1 MNMTFFVTWILWSN
15 QIGLLNSALTSF
27 AWYGSLSFSIPI
39 CFHKIRVTTSLHG
52 CHLKCLV
59 SPSMAITTSGC
70 VKLGHCLSFFWSASR
85 HLPCPS
91 VRRDHQQQTKWAGSL
106 HLWELQ
112 ERPGLKSDGGIASL
126 LTVNVQ
132 WPKQA
137 VPTTPRY
144 DFTSCWRKCGSQK
157 HCNSVNLTKIVKHAF

>member
-52 CHLKCLV
+52 CHCKCLV

-112 ERPGLKSDGGIASL
+112 ERPGRKSRRRYCFLVDRQCAVAKASSAYHTKVRFHIMLKKMWVAETL
-126 LTVNVQ
+126 
-132 WPKQA
+132 
-137 VPTTPRY
+137 
-144 DFTSCWRKCGSQK
+144 
-157 HCNSVNLTKIVKHAF
+157 